1 MLFWAGFSIDF
12 VCRTQ
17 ARWESSFVEELHR
30 NFRVFS
36 VRDAVPIGMLIFDC
50 PMIKKYAD

>member
-1 MLFWAGFSIDF
+1 MEDNYFHRVS
-12 VCRTQ
+12 
-17 ARWESSFVEELHR
+17 ESSFVEELHS